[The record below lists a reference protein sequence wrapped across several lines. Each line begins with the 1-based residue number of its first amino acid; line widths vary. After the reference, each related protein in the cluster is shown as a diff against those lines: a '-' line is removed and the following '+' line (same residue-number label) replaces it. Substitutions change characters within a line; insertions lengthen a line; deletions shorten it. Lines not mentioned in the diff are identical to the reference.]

1 MLVDEVVLR
10 VVNSIVDELLFSVFL
25 HKRVVRVV
33 YSVEF
38 KLEIE
43 KLLLVLF
50 LHLVFAKELIGLLVL
65 YR

>member
-10 VVNSIVDELLFSVFL
+10 VVNSIVDKLLFCVFL
-25 HKRVVRVV
+25 HKRVVRVI